1 METITT
7 VNLIE
12 PKYGEQYLV
21 HELYKAHRKYK
32 AFYIGKTRVN
42 LTDFIDI
49 GLYET
54 EQIIKPSGHI
64 FVRFNE
70 ASDELEFSCTY
81 SESLKLECLSTV
93 GKHIGFLVN
102 KIVFKITKYEEEYLR
117 DLIKRKLKQIRMF
130 ESFQQRIAD
139 NSTYGAFNNLK
150 FELGDNVPRDK
161 QINIEITNT
170 PTQPFKYLTGDR
182 HANYVLQLNGY
193 SKDLVKKI
201 LFFDTKMGNYEEVS
215 KIIPVYSIK
224 SVDELFEKLELGFKT
239 CVDEYNIVII
249 TSLRTICSS
258 DEECG
263 KVTLKL
269 LDLSREYGMSV
280 IL

>member
-1 METITT
+1 MK
-7 VNLIE
+7 NLIE

-21 HELYKAHRKYK
+21 HELYRAHRKYR

-42 LTDFIDI
+42 LINDI
-49 GLYET
+49 GVDDGGY
-54 EQIIKPSGHI
+54 IISKPLGHI
-64 FVRFNE
+64 FVRLNE

-81 SESLKLECLSTV
+81 SESLKLEYLSTE

-102 KIVFKITKYEEEYLR
+102 KIVFKITKLEEEYLR

-130 ESFQQRIAD
+130 ESFKRIAE
-139 NSTYGAFNNLK
+139 NSTYGAFGNLK
-150 FELGDNVPRDK
+150 EVSGSQQKP
-161 QINIEITNT
+161 
-170 PTQPFKYLTGDR
+170 PFKFLTGDR
-182 HANYVLQLNGY
+182 HANYVLQFNGY

-201 LFFDTKMGNYEEVS
+201 LFFDTKMGDYEEVS

-239 CVDEYNIVII
+239 CVDTYNIIII
-249 TSLRTICSS
+249 TSLRAICAT

-269 LDLSREYGMSV
+269 LNLSREYGMSV